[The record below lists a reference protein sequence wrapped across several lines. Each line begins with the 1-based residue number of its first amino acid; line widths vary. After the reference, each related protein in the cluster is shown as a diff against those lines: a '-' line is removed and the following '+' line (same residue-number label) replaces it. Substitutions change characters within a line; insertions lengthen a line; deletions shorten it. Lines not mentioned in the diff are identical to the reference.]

1 MVLFLLWEKGYSN
14 IWQTSCAVPLN
25 VTELRVPCASNVDT
39 TWPCVRATAGK
50 PAAAARFRG
59 QRQYEARTQSSYGG
73 WDPTTEAGH
82 LRSAGIQVNG
92 SFPCFGSSASRRAV
106 PQ

>member
-1 MVLFLLWEKGYSN
+1 MVLFSFGGRLFQHS
-14 IWQTSCAVPLN
+14 AN
-25 VTELRVPCASNVDT
+25 VLR
-39 TWPCVRATAGK
+39 RAGK
-50 PAAAARFRG
+50 SNRAESSLCVKRGYDLAMREGHSRQAGRCSQIRG